1 MEVSF
6 RNGRKEDCTVLAE
19 LVSIA
24 SEGFIE
30 FLFHDLISDMTPV
43 QMVAHNLESDKYPR
57 TYKNTIVAE
66 SDEKIVGMA
75 LSILSHFHKITE
87 EMKEFFPEERLE
99 HLKHFFSARVDNS
112 LLLDTLC
119 VDEKFRGKGIG
130 AQLIS
135 LTKNKAKEADFGI
148 LSLMVLVDNTDTQR
162 LYRRCGF
169 EVAENVDLKSHE
181 LIPHEGGCILMKFEI
196 EP

>member
-19 LVSIA
+19 LVSTA

-30 FLFHDLISDMTPV
+30 FLFHDLVSGVTPV

-57 TYKNTIVAE
+57 IYKNTIVAE
-66 SDEKIVGMA
+66 SDEKIVGMM
-75 LSILSHFHKITE
+75 LSIPSHFHKITE
-87 EMKEFFPEERLE
+87 EMKEFSPEERLE
-99 HLKHFFSARVDNS
+99 HLKHFFSVRVDNS

-135 LTKNKAKEADFGI
+135 LTKKKAKEADFGI
-148 LSLMVLVDNTDTQR
+148 LSLMVLADNTDGQR

-181 LIPHEGGCILMKFEI
+181 LIPHESGCIIKI
-196 EP
+196 RN